1 MIYKARQIGDVP
13 PRCKIAE
20 ILPTS
25 KEIHLLVYD
34 YIRVPVILTHAVERL
49 AVEMSLPVLT
59 TYLSPHKSASTTQF
73 KVSPNP
79 KKLRYK

>member
-49 AVEMSLPVLT
+49 AVEM
-59 TYLSPHKSASTTQF
+59 
-73 KVSPNP
+73 
-79 KKLRYK
+79 